1 MKLARRMERLGTET
15 AFSVLAKA
23 KALEAEGREIIH
35 LEIGEPDF
43 DTPDHVVEAGC
54 KALRDGHTHY
64 TPTAGIPELRE
75 AIAVDVA
82 RSRGIDVG
90 PEQVVVTPGG
100 KPIMF
105 FAILALVEEGD
116 EVLLPNPAF
125 PIYESMVNFVGG
137 RPVFVPLRQEN
148 GFRFDLDEF
157 SAGLSERTR
166 LVILN
171 SPANP
176 TGGVLTADDI
186 AGLADILRER
196 PDVYVLSDEIYSRL
210 LYTGDFAS
218 IASEPGLGPDGRTI
232 ILDGFSKTYAM
243 TGWRLGYGVMPEPL
257 AEEVAKLQVNSNSC
271 TNAATQYAGLAALQ
285 GPQDAVESMLAEF
298 RARRDLIVA
307 GLNELPGVECITPQG
322 AFYAFPRITETGLFG
337 RQTRRSTPR
346 RGRRSVPLRYGVRP
360 PRRGPPAPLLRQLA
374 REHQQSAPE
383 DGRGPVAVIA
393 GSSTLGVAAL
403 SSAESSSEWVI
414 LSGGLLLH
422 FLRR

>member
-1 MKLARRMERLGTET
+1 MKLASRMERLGTET

-23 KALEAEGREIIH
+23 KALEAEGRGIIH

-43 DTPDHVVEAGC
+43 DTPAHVVEAGC
-54 KALRDGHTHY
+54 RALRDGHTHY

-75 AIAVDVA
+75 AIADDVA

-105 FAILALVEEGD
+105 FTILALVDEGD

-125 PIYESMVNFVGG
+125 PIYESMVNFAGS
-137 RPVFVPLRQEN
+137 RPVFVPLRQEK

-157 SAGLSERTR
+157 EAGLSDRTR

-176 TGGVLTADDI
+176 TGGVLTAEDI
-186 AGLADILRER
+186 AGLAEILRER

-218 IASEPGLGPDGRTI
+218 ISSEEGFGPEARTI

-271 TNAATQYAGLAALQ
+271 TSAATQYAGLAALR
-285 GPQDAVESMLAEF
+285 GPQDAVDNMLAEF
-298 RARRDLIVA
+298 RARRGLIVA
-307 GLNELPGVECITPQG
+307 GLDELPGVECITPQG
-322 AFYAFPRITETGLFG
+322 AFYAFPRITGTGY
-337 RQTRRSTPR
+337 S
-346 RGRRSVPLRYGVRP
+346 
-360 PRRGPPAPLLRQLA
+360 ADELA
-374 REHQQSAPE
+374 
-383 DGRGPVAVIA
+383 
-393 GSSTLGVAAL
+393 
-403 SSAESSSEWVI
+403 
-414 LSGGLLLH
+414 GLLLREAGVACLSGTAFGRH
-422 FLRR
+422 GEGHLRLSYANSRENIGLALERVGDILSRVAR

>member
-1 MKLARRMERLGTET
+1 MKSHDLAEECLKLASRMERLGTET

-23 KALEAEGREIIH
+23 KALEAEGRGIIH

-43 DTPDHVVEAGC
+43 DTPSHVVEAGC
-54 KALRDGHTHY
+54 RALQDGHTHY
-64 TPTAGIPELRE
+64 TPTAGIPELRG
-75 AIAVDVA
+75 AIAEDVG
-82 RSRGIDVG
+82 RNRGIDVR

-105 FAILALVEEGD
+105 FTILALVDEGD

-137 RPVFVPLRQEN
+137 KSVFVPLRQEH

-157 SAGLSERTR
+157 EAGLSERTR

-176 TGGVLTADDI
+176 TGGVLTPDDI
-186 AGLADILRER
+186 AGLAEILREH

-218 IASEPGLGPDGRTI
+218 IASEEGFGPDARTI

-271 TNAATQYAGLAALQ
+271 TSAATQHAGLAALR
-285 GPQDAVESMLAEF
+285 GPQDAVEDMLAEF
-298 RARRDLIVA
+298 LARRDLIVA
-307 GLNELPGVECITPQG
+307 GLDNLPGVECITPQG
-322 AFYAFPRITETGLFG
+322 AFYAFPRIAETGHSADGL
-337 RQTRRSTPR
+337 
-346 RGRRSVPLRYGVRP
+346 
-360 PRRGPPAPLLRQLA
+360 ADLLLDEA
-374 REHQQSAPE
+374 
-383 DGRGPVAVIA
+383 
-393 GSSTLGVAAL
+393 GVAC
-403 SSAESSSEWVI
+403 
-414 LSGGLLLH
+414 LSGTAFGHHGEGHLRLSYANSRENIGLALERMGDVLS
-422 FLRR
+422 RVVR

>member
-1 MKLARRMERLGTET
+1 MKLAGRMDRLGTET

-43 DTPDHVVEAGC
+43 DTPDHIVEAGC
-54 KALRDGHTHY
+54 RALREGHTHY

-75 AIAVDVA
+75 AIAGEMA

-105 FAILALVEEGD
+105 FTILALVDEGD

-125 PIYESMVNFVGG
+125 PIYESMVNFVGA
-137 RPVFVPLRQEN
+137 RSVFVPLRQEN
-148 GFRFDLDEF
+148 EFRFDLDEF
-157 SAGLSERTR
+157 AAGLSERTR
-166 LVILN
+166 LVIFN

-176 TGGVLTADDI
+176 TGGVLTAEDI
-186 AGLADILRER
+186 AGLAEILRDR

-218 IASEPGLGPDGRTI
+218 IASEEYLGPDGRTI

-271 TNAATQYAGLAALQ
+271 TSAATQHAGLAALR
-285 GPQDAVESMLAEF
+285 GPQDAVENMLEEF
-298 RARRDLIVA
+298 RARRDLVVD
-307 GLNELPGVECITPQG
+307 GLGMLPGVECLTPQG
-322 AFYAFPRITETGLFG
+322 AFYAFPRITEIGLSADKLAALLLEEAGVACLSGTAFG
-337 RQTRRSTPR
+337 RH
-346 RGRRSVPLRYGVRP
+346 GEGHLRLSYANSQENIG
-360 PRRGPPAPLLRQLA
+360 LA
-374 REHQQSAPE
+374 LERMGE
-383 DGRGPVAVIA
+383 V
-393 GSSTLGVAAL
+393 L
-403 SSAESSSEWVI
+403 SRVE
-414 LSGGLLLH
+414 
-422 FLRR
+422 R

>member
-1 MKLARRMERLGTET
+1 MKLAKRMERLGTET

-23 KALEAEGREIIH
+23 KALEAQGREIIH

-43 DTPDHVVEAGC
+43 DTPAHVVEAGC
-54 KALRDGHTHY
+54 RALREGHTHY

-75 AIAVDVA
+75 AIAADVA
-82 RSRGIDVG
+82 RSRGIEVG

-105 FAILALVEEGD
+105 FAILALVDDGD

-125 PIYESMVNFVGG
+125 PIYESMVDFVGG
-137 RPVFVPLRQEN
+137 RAVFVPLRQEN

-157 SAGLSERTR
+157 SAGLSERTK

-176 TGGVLTADDI
+176 TGGVLTAEDI
-186 AGLADILRER
+186 AGLAGILRER

-210 LYTGDFAS
+210 LYTGNFSS
-218 IASEPGLGPDGRTI
+218 IASEQGLGPDGRTI

-257 AEEVAKLQVNSNSC
+257 AEEVARLQVNSNSC
-271 TNAATQYAGLAALQ
+271 TSAATQYAGLEALN
-285 GPQDAVESMLAEF
+285 GPQDSVEGMLAEF
-298 RARRDLIVA
+298 RARRDLIVG

-322 AFYAFPRITETGLFG
+322 AFYAFPRIADSGYNADEL
-337 RQTRRSTPR
+337 
-346 RGRRSVPLRYGVRP
+346 
-360 PRRGPPAPLLRQLA
+360 ADLLLDEA
-374 REHQQSAPE
+374 
-383 DGRGPVAVIA
+383 
-393 GSSTLGVAAL
+393 GVAC
-403 SSAESSSEWVI
+403 
-414 LSGGLLLH
+414 LSGTAFGQYGEGH
-422 FLRR
+422 LRLSYANSRENISRAIERMDEVLSGVTR

>member
-1 MKLARRMERLGTET
+1 MVRLARRMERLGTET

-43 DTPDHVVEAGC
+43 DTPAHVVEAGC
-54 KALRDGHTHY
+54 QALRDGHTHY
-64 TPTAGIPELRE
+64 TPTAGIPDLRE
-75 AIAVDVA
+75 AIAGDMA
-82 RSRGIDVG
+82 RSRAIDVR

-105 FAILALVEEGD
+105 FSILALVDEGD

-137 RPVFVPLRQEN
+137 RPVFVPLRQEH
-148 GFRFDLDEF
+148 GLRFDLDEF
-157 SAGLSERTR
+157 EAGLGERTR

-176 TGGVLTADDI
+176 TGGALTAGDI
-186 AGLADILRER
+186 AGLADILRGR

-218 IASEPGLGPDGRTI
+218 IASEEGLGPDGRTI

-243 TGWRLGYGVMPEPL
+243 TGWRLGYGVMPAPL

-271 TNAATQYAGLAALQ
+271 TGAATQYAGLAALQ
-285 GPQDAVESMLAEF
+285 GPQDAVDSMLAEF
-298 RARRDLIVA
+298 RARRDLIVS

-322 AFYAFPRITETGLFG
+322 AFYAFPRIEETGYRADDLADLLLDEAGVACLSGTAFG
-337 RQTRRSTPR
+337 RH
-346 RGRRSVPLRYGVRP
+346 GENHLRLSY
-360 PRRGPPAPLLRQLA
+360 ANS
-374 REHQQSAPE
+374 RENIS
-383 DGRGPVAVIA
+383 R
-393 GSSTLGVAAL
+393 AL
-403 SSAESSSEWVI
+403 ERMGEV
-414 LSGGLLLH
+414 LSREVG
-422 FLRR
+422 

>member
-1 MKLARRMERLGTET
+1 MRLARRMGRLGTET

-23 KALEAEGREIIH
+23 KALEAEGCEVIH

-43 DTPDHVVEAGC
+43 DTPDHVIEAGC

-75 AIAVDVA
+75 AIADDVS
-82 RSRGIDVG
+82 RSRGIEVG

-105 FAILALVEEGD
+105 FTILALVDEGD

-157 SAGLSERTR
+157 EAGLSERTR

-186 AGLADILRER
+186 AGLAGILRDR
-196 PDVYVLSDEIYSRL
+196 PDVHVLSDEIYSRL

-218 IASEPGLGPDGRTI
+218 IASEEGLGPDGRTI

-243 TGWRLGYGVMPEPL
+243 TGWRLGYGVMPESL

-271 TNAATQYAGLAALQ
+271 TSAATQYAGLAALR
-285 GPQDAVESMLAEF
+285 GPQDAVENMLTEF
-298 RARRDLIVA
+298 KARRDLIVD
-307 GLNELPGVECITPQG
+307 GLGELPGVDCITPQG
-322 AFYAFPRITETGLFG
+322 AFYAFPRITESGYSADKLADLLLEEAGVACLSGTAFG
-337 RQTRRSTPR
+337 RH
-346 RGRRSVPLRYGVRP
+346 GEGHLRLSYANSRENI
-360 PRRGPPAPLLRQLA
+360 ALA
-374 REHQQSAPE
+374 LDRMG
-383 DGRGPVAVIA
+383 DILWRAV
-393 GSSTLGVAAL
+393 G
-403 SSAESSSEWVI
+403 
-414 LSGGLLLH
+414 
-422 FLRR
+422 

>member
-1 MKLARRMERLGTET
+1 MESLGTET

-23 KALEAEGREIIH
+23 KALEAEGRDIIH

-43 DTPDHVVEAGC
+43 DTPEHIVEAGC
-54 KALRDGHTHY
+54 KALREGHTHY
-64 TPTAGIPELRE
+64 TPTAGIPELRK

-82 RSRGIDVG
+82 RSRGTEVD

-105 FAILALVEEGD
+105 FSILALVEEGD

-157 SAGLSERTR
+157 RAGLSERTR

-186 AGLADILRER
+186 AGLATILSER
-196 PDVYVLSDEIYSRL
+196 PGVYILSDEIYSRL
-210 LYTGDFAS
+210 LYTDEFAS
-218 IASEPGLGPDGRTI
+218 IASEAGLGPDGRTI

-271 TNAATQYAGLAALQ
+271 TNAAAQHAGLEALS
-285 GPQDAVESMLAEF
+285 GPQDAVGSMLAEF
-298 RARRDLIVA
+298 RSRRDLIVA
-307 GLNELPGVECITPQG
+307 GLNDLPGVDCITPQG
-322 AFYAFPRITETGLFG
+322 AFYAFPRITATG
-337 RQTRRSTPR
+337 
-346 RGRRSVPLRYGVRP
+346 RP
-360 PRRGPPAPLLRQLA
+360 ADDLA
-374 REHQQSAPE
+374 
-383 DGRGPVAVIA
+383 D
-393 GSSTLGVAAL
+393 
-403 SSAESSSEWVI
+403 
-414 LSGGLLLH
+414 LLLH
-422 FLRR
+422 EAGVACLSRTAFGHHREGPLRLSFAHSRENISRAVQRMGEVLSSR